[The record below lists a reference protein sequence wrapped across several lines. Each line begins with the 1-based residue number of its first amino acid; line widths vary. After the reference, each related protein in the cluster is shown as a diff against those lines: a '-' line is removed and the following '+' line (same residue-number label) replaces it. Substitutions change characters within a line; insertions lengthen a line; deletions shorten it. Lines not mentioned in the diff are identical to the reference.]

1 VNRTALIIAIALAGL
16 GGTMLWLYK
25 QRFEAEVSGGP
36 PVAVAMLARDVPLG
50 TVLAEADLA
59 VRSVPSQYVEGRHVR
74 AADVSSVVGVRTA
87 NQLRANESLLWTD
100 LASASTFSRNLSGL
114 VRVGMRAVALDLGNG
129 ADFSGL
135 VRPGDRVDLMLTVNR
150 GTKRQTTHA
159 IAQAALVVAVGA
171 DTGGPGGAATETRA
185 KPARKAGISV
195 ALTAEHAALV
205 THARSLGELSITL
218 RNPDDVAVVD
228 LEAATQALADAAG
241 QLHTGRD
248 GDPAIEQMMGNVE
261 ALTASLAKAAGG
273 TRSQEMMEQLRGFE
287 KAGAA
292 AAREA
297 ENRAS
302 IPPGLPRP
310 AEVQQ

>member
-25 QRFEAEVSGGP
+25 ERFEAEVSGGP

-59 VRSVPSQYVEGRHVR
+59 VRTVPSQYVEGRHVR

-159 IAQAALVVAVGA
+159 VAQAALVVAVGA
-171 DTGGPGGAATETRA
+171 DTGGPGGVAAEPGARPSRRA
-185 KPARKAGISV
+185 GVSV
-195 ALTAEHAALV
+195 ALSAEHAALV
-205 THARSLGELSITL
+205 THARSLGELSIVL
-218 RNPDDVAVVD
+218 RNPDDVAIVD
-228 LEAATQALADAAG
+228 LDAATQALAEAAAE
-241 QLHTGRD
+241 LHTGRE
-248 GDPAIEQMMGNVE
+248 GDPALEQMMGNVE
-261 ALTASLAKAAGG
+261 ALTASLAKAATGA
-273 TRSQEMMEQLRGFE
+273 RSQEMMEQIKTFE
-287 KAGAA
+287 KLGAA
-292 AAREA
+292 AASDA
-297 ENRAS
+297 AGRAG
-302 IPPGLPRP
+302 IPAGLPRP
-310 AEVQQ
+310 AEVQR